1 MTQTLNQ
8 FSQSAERGQIS
19 LLGAEGFLVSAIVDS
34 TETGTLNAGDAVEII
49 STSRGIPK
57 VKKLAAATNKVF
69 GFVIYNPVKN
79 ANVAGDRI
87 EVMITGGVM
96 YMTASEA
103 INADVEVEYDI
114 TTGKVA
120 PYVVDSGITPNTIVG
135 KTIDYASG
143 NNILTRV
150 YIKSL

>member
-1 MTQTLNQ
+1 MTQNLNQ
-8 FSQSAERGQIS
+8 FSQSAERGQIP
-19 LLGAEGFLVSAIVDS
+19 LLGAEGFVVSAIVDS
-34 TETGTLNAGDAVEII
+34 TSATINAGDAVEII
-49 STSRGIPK
+49 TTSKGIPK
-57 VKKLAAATNKVF
+57 VKKLANATNAVF
-69 GFVIYNPVKN
+69 GFAIYNPVKN

-96 YMTASEA
+96 YMIASEV
-103 INADVEVEYDI
+103 INAGVEVEYNI
-114 TTGKVA
+114 TTGKIA

-150 YIKSL
+150 YIKSI

>member
-1 MTQTLNQ
+1 MTQNLNQ

-19 LLGAEGFLVSAIVDS
+19 LLGAEGFVVSAIIDS
-34 TETGTLNAGDAVEII
+34 SETGTILAGDAVEII
-49 STSRGIPK
+49 TTSKGIPK
-57 VKKLAAATNKVF
+57 VKKLANAGNAVF
-69 GFVIYNPVKN
+69 GFAIYNPVKN

-96 YMTASEA
+96 YMIASEA
-103 INADVEVEYDI
+103 INAGVDVEYDI
-114 TTGKVA
+114 TTGKIA

-150 YIKSL
+150 YIKSI